1 MAYGGGSFVTQNKVL
16 PGAYANV
23 VTAEKATATLGER
36 GFAAIALPIRAETAG
51 KVITITNVEY
61 LQTPEKFLGDNIPA
75 ESEIALDELFK
86 HALTAYIFDTY
97 SGEAAKAVITMTL
110 DGSITTTGIEITGGT
125 TTITQLGDTAIG
137 ASDFKTLFD
146 LTINSESKDWVSNG
160 SDVIP
165 AGATIGLT
173 AKTEGHLDSA
183 VLTSLQSIGAVKDS
197 VITDGHPTIE
207 KPDVGKICMGLE
219 PYDFNCLA
227 AYAETGED
235 VTKYISQIKIWRDQY
250 GKKCQ
255 LVVYNESKPDYEGV
269 INIANTVTDAGAP
282 AYALVPWVCGVE
294 AACGVNESVQ
304 NTAYDGVYTINTEY
318 SQTGLEDMLNKGMFV
333 FHRAYDDVVVLD
345 DINSLVTTT
354 VDKGEDLKSNQ
365 VIRVVDQIAND
376 IAKLFNTKYLG
387 KIPNDNS
394 GRISLWADIVKH
406 HNNLQDLRAIE
417 DFESE
422 DVVVSEG
429 ETKKNVV
436 VFDAITPVVAMSK
449 LYMTIYVQ

>member
-16 PGAYANV
+16 PGAYVNV
-23 VTAEKATATLGER
+23 VTADKATATLGER
-36 GFAAIALPIRAETAG
+36 GYAAIALPIRAETAG

-61 LQTPEKFLGDNIPA
+61 LQTPEKFLGDDIPA
-75 ESEIALDELFK
+75 ESKIALDELFK
-86 HALTAYIFDTY
+86 HALTAYIFDTF
-97 SGEAAKAVITMTL
+97 SADASKAVVSFTL
-110 DGSITTTGIEITGGT
+110 NDTTPSTGIVITGGT
-125 TTITQLGDTAIG
+125 TTVTQMG
-137 ASDFKTLFD
+137 ALKAGSSDLQTLFD
-146 LTINSESKDWVSNG
+146 LKINSESKDWTTNG
-160 SDVIP
+160 SDVVP
-165 AGATIGLT
+165 ASAAIELT
-173 AKTEGHLDSA
+173 AKSTGPLASDVLSA
-183 VLTSLQSIGAVKDS
+183 VQGIGDVNNLK
-197 VITDGHPTIE
+197 VVDGHAEIS
-207 KPDVGKICMGLE
+207 KPDVGKICLGLE
-219 PYDFNCLA
+219 PYDFNCIA
-227 AYAETGED
+227 AYAETGTD
-235 VTKYISQIKIWRDQY
+235 VDDYISQIKIWRDQY

-255 LVVYNESKPDYEGV
+255 LVVYNESDPDYEGV
-269 INIANTVTDAGAP
+269 INVENTVNDAGAP

-294 AACGVNESVQ
+294 AACGVNASVQ
-304 NTAYDGVYTINTEY
+304 NTKYDGVYDINCDY
-318 SQTGLEDMLNKGMFV
+318 SQTELEDLLESGKFV

-354 VDKGEDLKSNQ
+354 VDKGDDLKSNQ

-417 DFESE
+417 DFKSE
-422 DVVVSEG
+422 DVTVSEG

-449 LYMTIYVQ
+449 LFMTVYVQ